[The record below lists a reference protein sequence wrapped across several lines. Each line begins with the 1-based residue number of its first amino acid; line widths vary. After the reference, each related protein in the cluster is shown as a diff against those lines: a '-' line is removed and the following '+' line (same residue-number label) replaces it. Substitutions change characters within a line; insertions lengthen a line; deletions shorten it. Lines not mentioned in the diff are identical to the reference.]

1 MQKLS
6 RIAALA
12 AIAGLLS
19 ACSGAGANA
28 PVQTVPQSISHS
40 GNSAPAAPAFKP
52 VIQDEGLTLHL
63 VPTRAVAN
71 SIRPGARTMSKAQFM
86 VSGVLNWNGGPVQ
99 HNPKIYIVYW
109 GSKWNT
115 SNSVYKTL
123 NSFTSGLNGSQWNG
137 TVSQYSDNVQNI
149 NNDATLAGTWIDT
162 SYVPSRPSSSAVGSE
177 AKRAVSHFGFAGT
190 DANYVVAIEQ
200 GHDPSGFATQ
210 WCGWHSAESGTQ
222 GTISFTNLPYMP
234 DAGANCGAGSVN
246 YPGTNDGV
254 TIVGGHEEAETE
266 TDPQPSSGWTDSS
279 GNEIGDLCA
288 WQNLQNTGFST
299 GTFPTQPLWSDNAN
313 GCVQ

>member
-1 MQKLS
+1 VHKTTK
-6 RIAALA
+6 IAALA

-19 ACSGAGANA
+19 ACGGSNG
-28 PVQTVPQSISHS
+28 PVQSLPQQKTPAIP
-40 GNSAPAAPAFKP
+40 APAPAITSGT
-52 VIQDEGLTLHL
+52 VVQSEGMTLHL
-63 VPTRAVAN
+63 VPTKSNVA
-71 SIRPGARTMSKAQFM
+71 SMVRRGAASKTARSMAM
-86 VSGVLNWNGGPVQ
+86 VSGTLNWNGGPVQ
-99 HNPKIYIVYW
+99 HNPKMYIVFW
-109 GSKWNT
+109 GSKWST
-115 SNSVYKTL
+115 SNSVYKTTV
-123 NSFTSGLNGSQWNG
+123 NFYSGLNGSQWNG

-149 NNDATLAGTWIDT
+149 TNDATVAGTWIDT
-162 SYVPSRPSSSAVGSE
+162 ASVPLHPTTSAVGSE
-177 AKRAVSHFGFAGT
+177 AKRAVSHFGFKGT
-190 DANYVVAIEQ
+190 DANYIVAIEQ

-210 WCGWHSAESGTQ
+210 WCAWHSSESGTS

-254 TIVGGHEEAETE
+254 SIVGGHEEAETE